1 MYDEILEL
9 IRKIAPEFN
18 DVADEEMEDFI
29 DVYADL
35 VSERYFGKH
44 YNKAVAFLVAH
55 QLTLF
60 NIANSSEAG
69 VGDSSLIAGDILM
82 EKEGDLQRQYGNVN
96 TSNSEADSLL
106 NKTYYGKMF
115 ISLRSALRPIGMMRK
130 CP

>member
-18 DVADEEMEDFI
+18 DVADEELEGFI

-44 YNKAVAFLVAH
+44 YNQAVAFLVAH

-60 NIANSSEAG
+60 NIVNSSEAG
-69 VGDSSLIAGDILM
+69 AGDSSLIAGDVLM
-82 EKEGDLQRQYGNVN
+82 EKKGDLQRQYGNVN

>member
-18 DVADEEMEDFI
+18 DVADEEMEGFI

-35 VSERYFGKH
+35 ISERYFGKH

-55 QLTLF
+55 QFTLF
-60 NIANSSEAG
+60 NIASNSEAG
-69 VGDSSLIAGDILM
+69 AGDSSLIAGDILM

-96 TSNSEADSLL
+96 TSDSETDNLL

-115 ISLRSALRPIGMMRK
+115 IALRSALRPIGMMRK

>member
-18 DVADEEMEDFI
+18 DVADEELEDFI

-69 VGDSSLIAGDILM
+69 AGDSSLIAGDVLM